1 MVAASTVRTTRAAKP
16 ARERKQLGDTN
27 GNESAERVLLTP
39 GDVER
44 VYGIPKST
52 QAKNRMAGTFAPFI
66 KRGRSVYVLKSD
78 MDAWLASLKR
88 QSTFE
93 TNHAA

>member
-1 MVAASTVRTTRAAKP
+1 MVVKPSSAATTEVAVSDEST
-16 ARERKQLGDTN
+16 
-27 GNESAERVLLTP
+27 ERVLLTP

-52 QAKNRMAGTFAPFI
+52 QAKNRMAGTFAPFV

-78 MDAWLASLKR
+78 LDAWLASLKR
-88 QSTFE
+88 QSTIDP
-93 TNHAA
+93 NYAP

>member
-1 MVAASTVRTTRAAKP
+1 M
-16 ARERKQLGDTN
+16 
-27 GNESAERVLLTP
+27 LTP
-39 GDVER
+39 DDVER

-52 QAKNRMAGTFAPFI
+52 QAKSRMAGTFAPFV

-88 QSTFE
+88 KSTLKG
-93 TNHAA
+93 AVDAPA

>member
-1 MVAASTVRTTRAAKP
+1 MT
-16 ARERKQLGDTN
+16 ERI
-27 GNESAERVLLTP
+27 LLTP
-39 GDVER
+39 DDVER

-52 QAKNRMAGTFAPFI
+52 QAKARMTGTFAPFV

-88 QSTFE
+88 KSTIE
-93 TNHAA
+93 PKHAT

>member
-1 MVAASTVRTTRAAKP
+1 M
-16 ARERKQLGDTN
+16 ARVTEKI
-27 GNESAERVLLTP
+27 LLTP
-39 GDVER
+39 DDVER

-52 QAKNRMAGTFAPFI
+52 QAKARMAGTFAPFV

-88 QSTFE
+88 RSTLE
-93 TNHAA
+93 QIDAT